1 MSKRRK
7 NSSIDYLE
15 GAPVGAFLI
24 LLFAAWSYIKKI
36 LVHIFDHRCGGCCC
50 IDFYKNKKK
59 KKEKQKDVCY

>member
-24 LLFAAWSYIKKI
+24 LLFAAWSYIKNTGTY
-36 LVHIFDHRCGGCCC
+36 F
-50 IDFYKNKKK
+50 
-59 KKEKQKDVCY
+59 